1 MVSIA
6 ATNTATPSLQMAF
19 NGARLDR
26 TRRQAEDARS
36 ELEGAKAENER
47 AEQYLQDKRD
57 KLRSSA
63 TYSALI
69 DTTYISQLRAYRSA
83 VAPATQEFLLRMY
96 AAASEKFAA
105 TGNALKSN
113 ANSRPF
119 INTLGQATGRI
130 VDLTA

>member
-1 MVSIA
+1 MVTIT
-6 ATNTATPSLQMAF
+6 ATNIATPTLQSAF
-19 NGARLDR
+19 NTVRLDR

-36 ELEGAKAENER
+36 ALDSAKEDTDR
-47 AEQYLQDKRD
+47 AEQHLQDQRD
-57 KLRSSA
+57 RLRSSS

-69 DTTYISQLRAYRSA
+69 DTTYISQLRAHRSA

-96 AAASEKFAA
+96 AATSAKFAA
-105 TGNALKSN
+105 TGNALKASL
-113 ANSRPF
+113 NSRPF

>member
-1 MVSIA
+1 MVTIT
-6 ATNTATPSLQMAF
+6 ATNTATTTLQSAF
-19 NGARLDR
+19 NSARLDR
-26 TRRQAEDARS
+26 TRRQADDARGEMAS
-36 ELEGAKAENER
+36 AQEETDR

-57 KLRSSA
+57 RLRSSA

-69 DTTYISQLRAYRSA
+69 DTTYISQLRAHRSA

-96 AAASEKFAA
+96 AATSAKFAA
-105 TGNALKSN
+105 TGNALKSSLN
-113 ANSRPF
+113 ARPF

>member
-1 MVSIA
+1 MVTIT
-6 ATNTATPSLQMAF
+6 ATNTATTTLQSAF
-19 NGARLDR
+19 NSARLDR
-26 TRRQAEDARS
+26 TRRQADDARGEMAS
-36 ELEGAKAENER
+36 AQEETDH

-57 KLRSSA
+57 RLRSSA

-69 DTTYISQLRAYRSA
+69 DTTYISQLRAHRSA

-96 AAASEKFAA
+96 AATSAKFAA
-105 TGNALKSN
+105 TGNALKSSLN
-113 ANSRPF
+113 ARPF